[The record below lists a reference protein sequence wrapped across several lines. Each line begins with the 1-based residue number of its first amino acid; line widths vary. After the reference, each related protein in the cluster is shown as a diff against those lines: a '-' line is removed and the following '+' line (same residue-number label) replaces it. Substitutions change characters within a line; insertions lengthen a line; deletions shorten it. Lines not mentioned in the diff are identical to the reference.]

1 MRMRTT
7 LVLNITPVSW
17 TSFVVF
23 LSSSLQMRVQCVRDT
38 AMTNS
43 SGLSVMSLAG
53 IFRLHVISTKLSR
66 RQGQCCS
73 RK

>member
-23 LSSSLQMRVQCVRDT
+23 LSSSLQINVQCDRDT
-38 AMTNS
+38 APTTS
-43 SGLSVMSLAG
+43 DGLSVMSSTG
-53 IFRLHVISTKLSR
+53 IFRLYVIST
-66 RQGQCCS
+66 
-73 RK
+73 